1 MGGFSICFSEHIT
14 GHPKKYI
21 VTAAKVAVRK
31 GLKYVAEGAKTIARS
46 GAKGI
51 AKVGKKL
58 VSLLGF

>member
-1 MGGFSICFSEHIT
+1 MYPPATVFVPVIKSAEKF
-14 GHPKKYI
+14 I

-31 GLKYVAEGAKTIARS
+31 GLKYVAEGAKTIVRS
-46 GAKGI
+46 VAKGI